1 MNSVVG
7 ALLGI
12 VQSFPE
18 HYPLLQLVR
27 QTDPAHNSSGMLLGG
42 RGNIAAT
49 TCLDTKKAPPVPK
62 FTHLN
67 LVKYTFLGNTLVKD
81 QLSLTSCSLACLLL
95 TYWLLISTKAHI
107 LHDYLHP

>member
-12 VQSFPE
+12 VKSFPE
-18 HYPLLQLVR
+18 HYPHLQLVR

-42 RGNIAAT
+42 GDIAAT

-67 LVKYTFLGNTLVKD
+67 
-81 QLSLTSCSLACLLL
+81 
-95 TYWLLISTKAHI
+95 
-107 LHDYLHP
+107 